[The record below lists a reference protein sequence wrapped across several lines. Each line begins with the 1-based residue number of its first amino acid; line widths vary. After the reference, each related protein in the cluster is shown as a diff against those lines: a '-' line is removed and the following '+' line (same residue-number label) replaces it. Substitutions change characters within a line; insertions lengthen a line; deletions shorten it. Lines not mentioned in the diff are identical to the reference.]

1 MTYGISTD
9 SCEAAL
15 TWVQVEILLEAVDRQ
30 LQEHPE
36 PLKGELRYSTDAQRK
51 AAKVPWKQV
60 AEYMEKRGCYRY
72 GNATVK
78 KKYLTVMDNP
88 FDL

>member
-1 MTYGISTD
+1 MASMAD
-9 SCEAAL
+9 L
-15 TWVQVEILLEAVDRQ
+15 LQVRILLEAVDRH
-30 LQEHPE
+30 LQNHVEAENAPE
-36 PLKGELRYSTDAQRK
+36 RYPTEAQRK

-78 KKYLTVMDNP
+78 KKYLMVMEDP
-88 FDL
+88 LKMLTK

>member
-1 MTYGISTD
+1 
-9 SCEAAL
+9 L
-15 TWVQVEILLEAVDRQ
+15 QVEILLEAVDRH
-30 LQEHPE
+30 LQHHMEEENVPE
-36 PLKGELRYSTDAQRK
+36 GYSTESQRR

-78 KKYLTVMDNP
+78 KKYLKVTGDPLKMMAN
-88 FDL
+88 

>member
-1 MTYGISTD
+1 MTF
-9 SCEAAL
+9 L
-15 TWVQVEILLEAVDRQ
+15 QVQVLLEAVDRHVQ
-30 LQEHPE
+30 HHVAEQISPE
-36 PLKGELRYSTDAQRK
+36 RYMTEAQRK

-78 KKYLTVMDNP
+78 KKYLQVMDNP
-88 FDL
+88 LNWSWQQA

>member
-1 MTYGISTD
+1 
-9 SCEAAL
+9 
-15 TWVQVEILLEAVDRQ
+15 VQILLEAVDHH
-30 LQEHPE
+30 LQNHTDEQGVRE
-36 PLKGELRYSTDAQRK
+36 KYSTEAQRK

-78 KKYLTVMDNP
+78 KKYLKVMEDP
-88 FDL
+88 LSF